1 MKDYNKSDMK
11 KKTISLKN
19 YSFRNQKVT
28 KTAAMTAKLK
38 EYLNLKEESLKLYKR
53 KSKLVPFKVLSH
65 QDHINACRSY
75 PKYRQESY
83 KEEILANKALI
94 AFYQLESLIIR
105 SLKDP
110 NGQKNISSNKSAISR
125 LESRIED
132 LSVESSRVIGI
143 ISI

>member
-19 YSFRNQKVT
+19 YSFRNQKVA

-38 EYLNLKEESLKLYKR
+38 EYLNLKEESLKIYKR
-53 KSKLVPFKVLSH
+53 KLKLVPFKVLTH

-75 PKYRQESY
+75 PKYRKECY

-94 AFYQLESLIIR
+94 AFYQLESLIIK
-105 SLKDP
+105 SLNDP
-110 NGQKNISSNKSAISR
+110 RTQKNISSNKSAIFR
-125 LESRIED
+125 LKSRIED
-132 LSVESSRVIGI
+132 LNLESSQVSGV